1 MAAKKTTAAKIKE
14 AKGMAAYRQKDV
26 NQLQTGRRGDISEGP
41 KGGIYVAS
49 QKSRTKAFNSLTSSA
64 KTAGRAKNVESKL
77 KKAASSPK
85 LKQTNLDK
93 TAGSRKK
100 SGGSL
105 VSEVAKRY
113 KITARE
119 ARDIATALGTAAQS
133 TRNPNTLANR
143 SATKMVVKQ
152 VKEAAVAAATG
163 KKGTTSPRLRDTGK
177 KINLLAPGEKN
188 NPIFRKQETMP
199 IFKYQ
204 KGTKRK

>member
-49 QKSRTKAFNSLTSSA
+49 QTSRNKSFNSLTSSA

-77 KKAASSPK
+77 KKAAASKPAAKPAARSK
-85 LKQTNLDK
+85 
-93 TAGSRKK
+93 AGA
-100 SGGSL
+100 SL

-204 KGTKRK
+204 QGKKRK

>member
-26 NQLQTGRRGDISEGP
+26 NQLQTGRRGDISEGK

-49 QKSRTKAFNSLTSSA
+49 QTSRNKSFNSLTSSS

-77 KKAASSPK
+77 KKAAATK
-85 LKQTNLDK
+85 LKQTNADK
-93 TAGSRKK
+93 TAGSRSKAGA
-100 SGGSL
+100 ST
-105 VSEVAKRY
+105 VAAVAKRFGV
-113 KITARE
+113 TARE

-133 TRNPNTLANR
+133 TRNPNSLANR

-163 KKGTTSPRLRDTGK
+163 KKGTTSPRLRDTGQK
-177 KINLLAPGEKN
+177 SYLLAPGEKN

>member
-49 QKSRTKAFNSLTSSA
+49 QTSRNKSFNSLTSSA

-77 KKAASSPK
+77 KKASATK
-85 LKQTNLDK
+85 LKQTNADK
-93 TAGSRKK
+93 TAGSRSKA
-100 SGGSL
+100 GASL

-204 KGTKRK
+204 QGKKRK

>member
-1 MAAKKTTAAKIKE
+1 MKKTAKVKDKNLSQIK
-14 AKGMAAYRQKDV
+14 
-26 NQLQTGRRGDISEGP
+26 
-41 KGGIYVAS
+41 
-49 QKSRTKAFNSLTSSA
+49 
-64 KTAGRAKNVESKL
+64 KTNA
-77 KKAASSPK
+77 
-85 LKQTNLDK
+85 DK
-93 TAGSRKK
+93 PARKK

-133 TRNPNTLANR
+133 TRNPNSLGTK
-143 SATKMVVKQ
+143 SATKIIAKQ

-163 KKGTTSPRLRDTGK
+163 KKGTTSPQLRNTGK

-199 IFKYQ
+199 IFEYQ
-204 KGTKRK
+204 KGKKRK